1 MLDGTANST
10 QHLIKSN
17 IRSILKMTNV
27 NYTKMSNQEL
37 LDIIDLELS
46 RLHSPNKST
55 FRFRCYE
62 LYSELVKRTSFLDNE
77 V

>member
-1 MLDGTANST
+1 
-10 QHLIKSN
+10 
-17 IRSILKMTNV
+17 MTNE
-27 NYTKMSNQEL
+27 NYTTMSNQEL